1 MMSSDFKSLDQAALF
16 DGFLGFLKN
25 SKKTGEVISLQANAD
40 KPLLYHN
47 G

>member
-1 MMSSDFKSLDQAALF
+1 MVPLDFKSLGHVAKL
-16 DGFLGFLKN
+16 DGFLGSLKN
-25 SKKTGEVISLQANAD
+25 SKKTGEVISLLANAD